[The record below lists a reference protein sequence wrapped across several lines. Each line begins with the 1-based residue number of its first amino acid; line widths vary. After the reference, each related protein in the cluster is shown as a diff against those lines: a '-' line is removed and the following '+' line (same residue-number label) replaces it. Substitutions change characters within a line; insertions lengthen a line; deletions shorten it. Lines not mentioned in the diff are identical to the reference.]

1 MVGTGKDEGPMAPSR
16 IKIADLDEK
25 SLAKLRALEGNL
37 DVCLVALEPA
47 YQLAELSENQLKA
60 IKAGE
65 DEMGVVLLAY
75 RCE

>member
-1 MVGTGKDEGPMAPSR
+1 MAPPR
-16 IKIADLDEK
+16 IKIAELDQER
-25 SLAKLRALEGNL
+25 LARLQALERDL

-47 YQLAELSENQLKA
+47 YKLAELSDEQLEA
-60 IKAGE
+60 IKASE